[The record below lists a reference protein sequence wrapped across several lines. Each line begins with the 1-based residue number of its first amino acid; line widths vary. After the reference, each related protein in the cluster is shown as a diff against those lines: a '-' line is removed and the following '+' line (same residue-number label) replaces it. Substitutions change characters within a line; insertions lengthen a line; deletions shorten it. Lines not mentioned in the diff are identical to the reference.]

1 VSGNGT
7 IAPRPPAALAVRFIR
22 AWRHY
27 WVRDV
32 ALFPRREAIELLR
45 LGVAEYVDLATV
57 HADPIVK

>member
-7 IAPRPPAALAVRFIR
+7 VAPRPPAALAVRFLR

-27 WVRDV
+27 ERRDV
-32 ALFPRREAIELLR
+32 ALFPRREAIELVR
-45 LGVAEYVDLATV
+45 LGIAECADLTAV